1 MKALTAPLT
10 ELGSFQQILEGIA
23 KGNTPV
29 FATGVIDAA
38 KNHLAYS
45 LQAETK
51 RPLFLLTYS
60 ELRAKEILEDL
71 TFFTKDCAYYPAKD
85 ILFYSADVH
94 SMEMNRQRFLVLE
107 RLLKGETPI
116 IVASAEAL
124 LDKYPPKEI
133 FAAFRLTLRTGEIV
147 EVAELTRKLVRM
159 GYERTELVESPGQ
172 FSLRG
177 GILDIWSLTAEDA
190 VRIEFW
196 DDEID
201 SIRSMD
207 AQSQR
212 SVEKL

>member
-133 FAAFRLTLRTGEIV
+133 FASFRLILRTGEIV
-147 EVAELTRKLVRM
+147 EIAELTR
-159 GYERTELVESPGQ
+159 
-172 FSLRG
+172 
-177 GILDIWSLTAEDA
+177 
-190 VRIEFW
+190 
-196 DDEID
+196 
-201 SIRSMD
+201 
-207 AQSQR
+207 
-212 SVEKL
+212 